1 MRKVLFIT
9 SLLVLIVFISGCV
22 QEERQVERQEEKPK
36 IEERYFPGW
45 APGSLG
51 LAITP
56 DGKTAYIPFEL
67 DDALLVVNLSTFAII
82 DSIDVSEAG
91 NMLLSTAAVL
101 SPDGKKLYVS
111 NYGTRNVMV
120 VDTENNRIEKV
131 LPLNPFHAV
140 AIAISRDGSK
150 AYAPSVDGGLYV
162 INTSDNSYNRIFIH
176 GVIFGPVVPS
186 SSNPELVYT
195 VGTLIE
201 PPEDIFHPS
210 FFVFNV
216 SSNTVVR
223 SSNLSEDVLPP
234 FTPVRRFI
242 VDSNETTAFFGWLG
256 GADKGVGNFVV
267 FDLNSFQVAASTPM
281 ENGVPDFAVDGN
293 TRKAYVLGFWAGGGA
308 PQELPIVEY
317 DLSTNKVSRK
327 ILLSP
332 SSDQRAIAI
341 DPINADYLYMTEGDF
356 NFIRKVEIATGK
368 EVGRVQFNK
377 ANVRPYFI
385 IRGGDNVGYIS
396 SSFSGEVYKLNLTS
410 GQLMDSIPSPRGAP
424 HAGGYYKDKLYFLS
438 GRQIYSVNSSDGSL
452 IETFDVGTDINVI
465 TLTFFNDKM
474 AAIDYEGMMIG
485 RRLLFFD
492 ANTMSVL
499 KAIDLSR
506 EPYGDKVIASPDA
519 SKLYVTHGTMM
530 GETAVINVFNA
541 SSLEIINT
549 IEIPPSGIGRRG
561 ATGFVEADFDEENR
575 ILYLTG
581 FGSIYKIG
589 MDSDK
594 LITILDLMDVYDLQ
608 NVTGWSPT
616 GLSGVVLS
624 QAKDKIFIVSGD
636 AHSMYTYDISK
647 SSWTTKITNLK
658 GYFVTDAVSSLDRQY
673 LYTVNQYSD
682 SIIMVDLTSGDV
694 VKIIPLT

>member
-1 MRKVLFIT
+1 MKKTIFIVPF
-9 SLLVLIVFISGCV
+9 LVLIVFISGCV
-22 QEERQVERQEEKPK
+22 ERPMERPASYNETGVAEPAEKTADYNETNLAEPVEKPA
-36 IEERYFPGW
+36 ERYFPGW
-45 APGSLG
+45 APASLG

-67 DDALLVVNLSTFAII
+67 DDALLVVDLSTFAVI

-120 VDTENNRIEKV
+120 VDTENNRVEAV

-162 INTSDNSYNRIFIH
+162 INTSDNSYDRIFIP

-201 PPEDIFHPS
+201 PPGDVFHPS

-216 SSNTVVR
+216 SSNAVVR

-234 FTPVRRFI
+234 FTPVRRFM

-267 FDLNSFQVAASTPM
+267 FDLNSFQVAASVPM
-281 ENGVPDFAVDGN
+281 ENGVPDFAVDEN
-293 TRKAYVLGFWAGGGA
+293 KRKAYVLGFWAGGGA
-308 PQELPIVEY
+308 PQELPIAEF
-317 DLSTNKVSRK
+317 DLPTNKVSRK

-332 SSDQRAIAI
+332 SSDQRAVAI

-356 NFIRKVEIATGK
+356 NFMRKVEIATGK
-368 EVGRVQFNK
+368 EVGRVRFNK
-377 ANVRPYFI
+377 ANVRPYSI
-385 IRGGDNVGYIS
+385 IRGDDNVGYIS

-410 GQLMDSIPSPRGAP
+410 GQLMDSIPSTRGTPRVVG
-424 HAGGYYKDKLYFLS
+424 HYNGKLYFLG

-452 IETFDVGTDINVI
+452 IETFDVGSDINVI

-492 ANTMSVL
+492 ADTLSVL
-499 KAIDLSR
+499 KSIDLPR

-541 SSLEIINT
+541 SSLEIIST

-561 ATGFVEADFDEENR
+561 ATGFVEADFD
-575 ILYLTG
+575 
-581 FGSIYKIG
+581 
-589 MDSDK
+589 K
-594 LITILDLMDVYDLQ
+594 LITILDLMDAYDLQ
-608 NVTGWSPT
+608 NITGWSPT

-624 QAKDKIFIVSGD
+624 RTKDKLFVIAGD
-636 AHSMYTYDISK
+636 SHSMYTYDLLK
-647 SSWTTKITNLK
+647 SSWTTKIANLK

-673 LYTVNQYSD
+673 LYTVNEYSD
-682 SIIMVDLTSGDV
+682 SITMVNLTSGDV